1 MRPSSNI
8 DKSLSFKAVSS
19 FVVDDVDS
27 GAYLKVSEI
36 PIYLSCPKKLYFHY
50 QGKGVEPV
58 SEQRLNN
65 IFYKELSYNIHEIEA
80 TWDEGWIEDLLDEIE
95 LIHRDTIKEI
105 KPEIFEAFKGDVIAD
120 CDRICEIAGR
130 IHTFYAREGLKLAET
145 GRFLR
150 SHRLLLSGSLDKA
163 MRADNASLVPVIVR
177 GGGMP
182 DNGVWKS
189 DRMRIAAYT
198 ILLEEELGG
207 GIYRGF
213 VEYISEGEVR
223 EVTIR
228 DYDRR
233 RVLKLLRMMRRIKN
247 GAIPDRLD
255 SEACEVCSLQDACVV
270 ERSLLSRFF

>member
-1 MRPSSNI
+1 M
-8 DKSLSFKAVSS
+8 
-19 FVVDDVDS
+19 VDDVDS

>member
-1 MRPSSNI
+1 M
-8 DKSLSFKAVSS
+8 
-19 FVVDDVDS
+19 DDDFDS

-36 PIYLSCPKKLYFHY
+36 PIYLSCPRKLYFHY
-50 QGKGVEPV
+50 HGKGVEPV
-58 SEQRLNN
+58 SEQLLNN
-65 IFYKELSYNIHEIEA
+65 IFYKELSYNIHEIEEIR
-80 TWDEGWIEDLLDEIE
+80 DKGWIEHLFDEIE
-95 LIHRDTIKEI
+95 MIYRDIIEKI

-120 CDRICEIAGR
+120 CDGVCEIAGR
-130 IHTFYAREGLKLAET
+130 IHSFYAREGLEIAET

-150 SHRLLLSGSLDKA
+150 SKRFLLSGSLDKV
-163 MRADNASLVPVIVR
+163 MRADSASLVPVIVR
-177 GGGMP
+177 GGRMP

-189 DRMRIAAYT
+189 DRMRIMAYT
-198 ILLEEELGG
+198 ILLEEEFGG
-207 GIYRGF
+207 GIYRGL

-247 GAIPDRLD
+247 GAIPERLD
-255 SEACEVCSLQDACVV
+255 SEACEVCSLRDACVI